1 MVCPK
6 CLSQLRPIGEPR
18 CKKCGKA
25 ISREE
30 EELCMDCERGSH
42 AFEEGRG
49 IFIYDDKMRVS
60 MVKYKEG
67 GRREYGDFF
76 SRAMISYGKE
86 ELRRWRPEAV
96 LSVPLHPRKLRMRGF
111 DQAEYL
117 AIPIAA
123 KLGVPLCKG
132 YLKKKSMTFSQ
143 KELGAAMRRRN
154 LRDSFEGRKGDWAI
168 RRLLVVDDVY
178 TTGSTIDAV
187 SQEAK
192 KHGVEKVFFLTV
204 CIGSGA

>member
-1 MVCPK
+1 
-6 CLSQLRPIGEPR
+6 
-18 CKKCGKA
+18 
-25 ISREE
+25 
-30 EELCMDCERGSH
+30 
-42 AFEEGRG
+42 
-49 IFIYDDKMRVS
+49 
-60 MVKYKEG
+60 
-67 GRREYGDFF
+67 
-76 SRAMISYGKE
+76 
-86 ELRRWRPEAV
+86 
-96 LSVPLHPRKLRMRGF
+96 
-111 DQAEYL
+111 
-117 AIPIAA
+117 
-123 KLGVPLCKG
+123 
-132 YLKKKSMTFSQ
+132 MTFSQ